1 MELTPVIIGCN
12 GQFVDE
18 FFQSVT
24 CTVVCTDN
32 RTRTNQKT
40 KHGKNVKQ
48 PKTQVALPK
57 KKTAEHT
64 QKKTGIRQRTNRAW
78 FSRLLQHSGRRF
90 LEAPGDKQVVC
101 IASSV
106 NKPNNAVNYIHSIII
121 Y

>member
-1 MELTPVIIGCN
+1 VELTPVIIGCN

-48 PKTQVALPK
+48 PNTQVALPK
-57 KKTAEHT
+57 KNHRTHAKENWDKAE
-64 QKKTGIRQRTNRAW
+64 
-78 FSRLLQHSGRRF
+78 
-90 LEAPGDKQVVC
+90 DK
-101 IASSV
+101 
-106 NKPNNAVNYIHSIII
+106 
-121 Y
+121 